1 MLLAGM
7 WLFPLLAALIALV
20 FAGSLARRY
29 GDRRRP
35 HEALWAVALLMY
47 AAASFMVV
55 LGVLGDWS
63 AFEYRTYWLLGA
75 ALNVPFLA
83 AGEVV
88 LLFRRPWVLVVVLL
102 ALVFVTGYS
111 FGVVRTAGI
120 ADPTALG
127 PDLPSGKVVFGAGT
141 AAHRLPQVIAI
152 PAYLMLVGGTLWSA
166 WRMRG
171 RPELRDGFYGVLG
184 IAFGATIIAAV
195 GSAFAAAG
203 NLTAFSLAL
212 AVGIAVMF
220 WGFLR
225 ASRPA
230 SARVPAPSS
239 AS

>member
-1 MLLAGM
+1 MM
-7 WLFPLLAALIALV
+7 WVFPLVAALIALA
-20 FAGSLARRY
+20 FAGVLARRY
-29 GDRRRP
+29 PDRRRP

-111 FGVVRTAGI
+111 FAVVRTAGI
-120 ADPTALG
+120 ADPAAFAE
-127 PDLPSGKVVFGAGT
+127 DLPSGKVVFGAGT
-141 AAHRLPQVIAI
+141 AAQRLPQVIAY
-152 PAYLMLVGGTLWSA
+152 PAYFLLLGGTLWSA
-166 WRMRG
+166 WQMRG
-171 RPELRDGFYGVLG
+171 RPERRDAFYGVLG
-184 IAFGATIIAAV
+184 IAFGATIVAAV

-203 NLTAFSLAL
+203 NFTVFSLAL
-212 AVGIAVMF
+212 TVGIAVMF

-225 ASRPA
+225 TSRHA
-230 SARVPAPSS
+230 VDRAPAPSS

>member
-1 MLLAGM
+1 MLLVGM
-7 WLFPLLAALIALV
+7 WVFPLLAALIALA
-20 FAGSLARRY
+20 FAGLLARRY
-29 GDRRRP
+29 LDRRRP
-35 HEALWAVALLMY
+35 YEALWVVALLMY

-88 LLFRRPWVLVVVLL
+88 LLFRRPSVLVVVLL

-111 FGVVRTAGI
+111 FAVVRTAGI
-120 ADPTALG
+120 ADRAALG
-127 PDLPSGKVVFGAGT
+127 LDLPSGKVVFGAGT
-141 AAHRLPQVIAI
+141 AAHRLPQIIAI
-152 PAYLMLVGGTLWSA
+152 PAYVMLVGGALWSA

-171 RPELRDGFYGVLG
+171 RPERRDAFNGVLG

-195 GSAFAAAG
+195 GSTFAAAG
-203 NLTAFSLAL
+203 NFTVFSLAL
-212 AVGIAVMF
+212 AAGIAVMF

-230 SARVPAPSS
+230 SAHAPVPSS

>member
-1 MLLAGM
+1 MLLAVM
-7 WLFPLLAALIALV
+7 WVVPLLAALIALA
-20 FAGSLARRY
+20 FAGVLARRY
-29 GDRRRP
+29 PDRRRP

-120 ADPTALG
+120 ADPAALG
-127 PDLPSGKVVFGAGT
+127 RDLPSGKVVFGAGT

-152 PAYLMLVGGTLWSA
+152 PAYLVLVGGALWSA
-166 WRMRG
+166 WRMQG
-171 RPELRDGFYGVLG
+171 RPERRDAFYGVLG
-184 IAFGATIIAAV
+184 IALGATIIAAV

-203 NLTAFSLAL
+203 NFTVFSLAL

-225 ASRPA
+225 ASRHAAARTPA
-230 SARVPAPSS
+230 SSS

>member
-1 MLLAGM
+1 M
-7 WLFPLLAALIALV
+7 WVFPLLAALIALAFV
-20 FAGSLARRY
+20 ALLARRY
-29 GDRRRP
+29 LDRRRSY
-35 HEALWAVALLMY
+35 EALWAVALLMY

-88 LLFRRPWVLVVVLL
+88 LLFRRLSVLVVVLL
-102 ALVFVTGYS
+102 VLVFVTGYS
-111 FGVVRTAGI
+111 FAVVRTAGI
-120 ADPTALG
+120 ADRAALG
-127 PDLPSGKVVFGAGT
+127 LDLPSGKVVFGAGT
-141 AAHRLPQVIAI
+141 AAHRLPQIIAI
-152 PAYLMLVGGTLWSA
+152 PAYVLLVGGALWSA

-171 RPELRDGFYGVLG
+171 RPERRDAFYGVLG

-203 NLTAFSLAL
+203 NFTVFSLAL
-212 AVGIAVMF
+212 AAGIAVMF

-230 SARVPAPSS
+230 SAGAPVPSS

>member
-1 MLLAGM
+1 MLLAVM
-7 WLFPLLAALIALV
+7 WVFPLLAALIALAFGGV
-20 FAGSLARRY
+20 LARRY
-29 GDRRRP
+29 LDRRRRY
-35 HEALWAVALLMY
+35 EALWVVALLMY

-88 LLFRRPWVLVVVLL
+88 LLFRRQWVFVVVLL

-111 FGVVRTAGI
+111 FGVVRTAEI

-127 PDLPSGKVVFGAGT
+127 QDLPSGKVVFGVGT
-141 AAHRLPQVIAI
+141 AAHRLPQVIAY
-152 PAYLMLVGGTLWSA
+152 PAYFLLLGGTLWSA
-166 WRMRG
+166 RQMRG
-171 RPELRDGFYGVLG
+171 RPERRDAFYGVLG
-184 IAFGATIIAAV
+184 IAFGATIVAAM

-203 NLTAFSLAL
+203 NFTVFSLAL
-212 AVGIAVMF
+212 TMGIAVMF

-225 ASRPA
+225 TSRHA
-230 SARVPAPSS
+230 VARDPAPSS